1 MGLPYGK
8 ANDVCF
14 PPLRE
19 QRKAIKRPPFEQG
32 QILHKAFLEM
42 QDEAFNLR
50 PEWGL
55 ANAPAMPHKLPII
68 GDEFHDLLVSGTV
81 TLVAGVS
88 RVLDSHVELTDG
100 KKLEVDAIIFAIGYN
115 KSFSLLGPYD
125 PSRHMPQAWKDA
137 RGSMGRPLARLY
149 QGIFSLDFPDSLAY
163 SETVGP
169 TLSASINADLASM
182 ALAQVWL
189 GASKLPSAREMAKS
203 ADTQNQMVISLAKEA
218 EIFDPAI
225 VNTTEWT
232 IWADR
237 AAGLGIQD
245 RIGYGWKSWW
255 LWLTDYRLY
264 KTLLDGKFVPQYS
277 LLNNTTM
284 AFLRSYFTTKPA
296 LLEKDVTDLKG
307 KVFIITGGTG
317 GIGLELAKILYH
329 ANATRIYILSRSAQ
343 SGDTAIGLI
352 KTSEA
357 PPGMKQRSA
366 KDEDTVRFIALDLGD
381 FSSIKAAA
389 ESFLKLETRLDVIWH
404 NAAVMLAP
412 EGSVSKQG
420 HELTFATN
428 VFGPFLFQ
436 HFLTPI
442 MLQTSRNT
450 ATVKGSVRVC
460 WAGSGD
466 SVVPPGEDGILWD
479 DWKLSSPEFG
489 GFKGRTM
496 RYMQSKAGNAILAAE
511 MAKLHPDITSCA
523 FNPGAI
529 RTDIARHAP
538 WFLQAFHNL
547 MAHPVRFGALTELYA
562 GFSDEVAKKNGCFV
576 VPFGQIGSTVP
587 KVEAGIAERN
597 TGKRLWDLCD
607 EHVRDY
613 Y

>member
-1 MGLPYGK
+1 
-8 ANDVCF
+8 
-14 PPLRE
+14 
-19 QRKAIKRPPFEQG
+19 
-32 QILHKAFLEM
+32 
-42 QDEAFNLR
+42 
-50 PEWGL
+50 
-55 ANAPAMPHKLPII
+55 
-68 GDEFHDLLVSGTV
+68 
-81 TLVAGVS
+81 
-88 RVLDSHVELTDG
+88 
-100 KKLEVDAIIFAIGYN
+100 
-115 KSFSLLGPYD
+115 
-125 PSRHMPQAWKDA
+125 
-137 RGSMGRPLARLY
+137 
-149 QGIFSLDFPDSLAY
+149 
-163 SETVGP
+163 
-169 TLSASINADLASM
+169 
-182 ALAQVWL
+182 
-189 GASKLPSAREMAKS
+189 
-203 ADTQNQMVISLAKEA
+203 
-218 EIFDPAI
+218 
-225 VNTTEWT
+225 
-232 IWADR
+232 
-237 AAGLGIQD
+237 
-245 RIGYGWKSWW
+245 
-255 LWLTDYRLY
+255 
-264 KTLLDGKFVPQYS
+264 
-277 LLNNTTM
+277 M

-352 KTSEA
+352 KTSQS

-381 FSSIKAAA
+381 FSSIKSAA

-428 VFGPFLFQ
+428 VFGPFLLQ

-442 MLQTSRNT
+442 MLQTSRNP

-460 WAGSGD
+460 WAASGD
-466 SVVPPGEDGILWD
+466 GVVPPGEDGIVWD

-489 GFKGRTM
+489 GFKGRTA

-511 MAKLHPDITSCA
+511 MAKLHPEIISCA

-529 RTDIARHAP
+529 KTDIARHAP
-538 WFLQAFHNL
+538 WFLQVVHNL
-547 MAHPVRFGALTELYA
+547 MSHPVRFGALTELYA

-576 VPFGQIGSTVP
+576 VPFGQIGTTVP

>member
-1 MGLPYGK
+1 M
-8 ANDVCF
+8 
-14 PPLRE
+14 
-19 QRKAIKRPPFEQG
+19 
-32 QILHKAFLEM
+32 
-42 QDEAFNLR
+42 
-50 PEWGL
+50 
-55 ANAPAMPHKLPII
+55 
-68 GDEFHDLLVSGTV
+68 
-81 TLVAGVS
+81 
-88 RVLDSHVELTDG
+88 
-100 KKLEVDAIIFAIGYN
+100 
-115 KSFSLLGPYD
+115 
-125 PSRHMPQAWKDA
+125 
-137 RGSMGRPLARLY
+137 
-149 QGIFSLDFPDSLAY
+149 
-163 SETVGP
+163 
-169 TLSASINADLASM
+169 
-182 ALAQVWL
+182 
-189 GASKLPSAREMAKS
+189 
-203 ADTQNQMVISLAKEA
+203 
-218 EIFDPAI
+218 
-225 VNTTEWT
+225 
-232 IWADR
+232 
-237 AAGLGIQD
+237 
-245 RIGYGWKSWW
+245 
-255 LWLTDYRLY
+255 
-264 KTLLDGKFVPQYS
+264 
-277 LLNNTTM
+277 
-284 AFLRSYFTTKPA
+284 
-296 LLEKDVTDLKG
+296 
-307 KVFIITGGTG
+307 
-317 GIGLELAKILYH
+317 AKILYH

-352 KTSEA
+352 KTSES
-357 PPGMKQRSA
+357 PPGMKRRFA

-428 VFGPFLFQ
+428 VFGPFLLQ

-442 MLQTSRNT
+442 MLQTSRNPT
-450 ATVKGSVRVC
+450 TVKGSVRVC

-466 SVVPPGEDGILWD
+466 AVVPPGEDGILWD

-489 GFKGRTM
+489 GFKGRTA

-511 MAKLHPDITSCA
+511 MAKHHPDITSCA

-562 GFSDEVAKKNGCFV
+562 GFSDEVTRKNGCFV
-576 VPFGQIGSTVP
+576 VPFGQIGTTVP